1 MRFNAIHRQIALKND
16 KMPIVMKI
24 VPSLSA
30 LLIASLLFSCEN
42 NAQEAE
48 YLNSSSPNVAFV
60 NTSTMPAEPAQTDP
74 IEMKPVRDTKTGR
87 ITSYLPLPVSWKVV
101 TTPQGSQGYQGPGG
115 IQVSGRPME
124 MYYFNI
130 DPYVAQMTGQQVAN
144 PVPVQA
150 IMQQNIIPSI
160 QQQGGT
166 LIKQYELRE
175 IAQRSQQMLQ
185 RTLNRSQLQAFDVV
199 ASEWNQPNGSKSLI
213 LVTRMVAHMPGG
225 ASTWGVGIT
234 ELEAPARVFESA
246 KETYLYAQANWQVD
260 RNTAMAHKAKMQQME
275 RESAQRLASSAAAHN
290 ARMRSNEAAFQATQ
304 RAHTSSSN
312 AILDMGMEGYQNRSA
327 SQDRLRNQEV
337 NMIHEEYTM
346 TNPWDNRP
354 MQVQSGY
361 QSYYINSQGQVIGSN
376 DANFNP
382 NVHRDYNQT
391 EWRKLNNGGQ

>member
-1 MRFNAIHRQIALKND
+1 LKND
-16 KMPIVMKI
+16 KKSIVMKI

-30 LLIASLLFSCEN
+30 LLIASLIFSCEN
-42 NAQEAE
+42 TAQEAD
-48 YLNSSSPNVAFV
+48 YLYGSTPDVAFV
-60 NTSTMPAEPAQTDP
+60 NSSAPTTQSAQNDP
-74 IEMKPVRDTKTGR
+74 IEMKPIRDTKTGR
-87 ITSYLPLPVSWKVV
+87 VTSYVPLPTSWKLV
-101 TTPQGSQGYQGPGG
+101 TNPQGGQSFQGPNGV
-115 IQVSGRPME
+115 QVNSLPME

-144 PVPVQA
+144 PVPLQA

-185 RTLNRSQLQAFDVV
+185 RTFNRTQLQAFDVV

-213 LVTRMVAHMPGG
+213 LVTRMVSHMPGG
-225 ASTWGVGIT
+225 ASTWGVGVK

-260 RNTAMAHKAKMQQME
+260 QNTAMAHKAKMQQME

-327 SQDRLRNQEV
+327 SNDRLRQQEV

-346 TNPWDNRP
+346 TNPWDNRS

-361 QSYYINSQGQVIGSN
+361 QNYYINAQGQVIGSN
-376 DANFNP
+376 DLNFNP
-382 NVHRDYNQT
+382 NVHKDYNQT
-391 EWRKLNNGGQ
+391 QWRKLNNGGQ